1 MFHIWSGTENQ
12 RGAEMGDLSQ
22 LETSETAKDIPGINI
37 TDLDAYRD
45 SGVPHDQ
52 LRTIREQDPV
62 YFHREDPGG
71 GNGFWA
77 LTKPEDICFVSR
89 NPQLFSS
96 SRGGTTMEE
105 YEPEDL
111 SQFNILM
118 LNMDPPQH
126 AKYRKLVSKGFTP
139 RIIRSMAKGIAED
152 VDEIIND
159 VIEKGSCDFVRDIAA
174 ELPLV
179 VIARLLGVPKDERD
193 KLFDWSNRLIGF
205 DDPEFQTSIEDARMA
220 SMEIWMYANSLAE
233 AKLASPES
241 ADEQDIIRTLMN
253 AEVDGEKLTEMEF
266 DAFFLLLAV
275 AGNETTRNAIS
286 GGIVA
291 FFENPDQWQ
300 RLVDNPDL
308 VDSAIEEILR
318 WVTPVMYFR
327 RTATQDVEIGGKLIR
342 EGEKVLM
349 YYNAA
354 NRDDERF
361 ADAQKFDIARTEN
374 DHVTFGHGEHFCLGA
389 SLARLEMKL
398 LFAELIKRMPDIRLA
413 GDIRRLRSNFINGYK
428 EIPVEFTPGAK
439 I

>member
-1 MFHIWSGTENQ
+1 MSDF
-12 RGAEMGDLSQ
+12 SQ
-22 LETSETAKDIPGINI
+22 LVTSETSKDIPGINVA
-37 TDLDAYRD
+37 DLDMFRD

-52 LRTIREQDPV
+52 FTKIRGQDPV

-77 LTKPEDICFVSR
+77 VTKPEHVCFISR
-89 NPQLFSS
+89 NPQIFSS
-96 SRGGTTMEE
+96 SKGGTTMEE

-139 RIIRSMAKGIAED
+139 RIIRSLKAGIEQD
-152 VDEIIND
+152 VDEIINA

-174 ELPLV
+174 ELPLI
-179 VIARLLGVPKDERD
+179 VIARLLGVPKEERG

-220 SMEIWMYANSLAE
+220 SMEIWMYANDLAE
-233 AKLASPES
+233 KKLAAPDSGDE
-241 ADEQDIIRTLMN
+241 ADIVRTLMN

-266 DAFFLLLAV
+266 DAFFLLLSV

-286 GGIVA
+286 GGMVT
-291 FFENPDQWQ
+291 FFEHPDQWQ

-308 VDSAIEEILR
+308 VDSAVEEILR

-327 RTATQDVEIGGKLIR
+327 RTATQDVQVGDKLIR

-349 YYNAA
+349 YYTAA
-354 NRDDERF
+354 NRDEERF
-361 ADAQKFDIARTEN
+361 EDSQKFDIGRAEN

-389 SLARLEMKL
+389 SLARLEMTL
-398 LFAELIKRMPDIRLA
+398 LFKELIKRMPDIQLD

-428 EIPVEFTPGAK
+428 EIPVKFTPGPRV
-439 I
+439 